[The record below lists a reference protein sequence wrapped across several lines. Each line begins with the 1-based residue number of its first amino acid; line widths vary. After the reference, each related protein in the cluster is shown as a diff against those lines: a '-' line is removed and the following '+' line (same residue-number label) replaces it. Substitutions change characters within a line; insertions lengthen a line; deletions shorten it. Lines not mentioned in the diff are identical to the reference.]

1 LVGNCL
7 SNQEI
12 NPLTAP
18 LDCAHVEFLGV
29 RRKVFSSP
37 LLSGMSAVSRVDK
50 GLPAVSNIGM
60 RWVDSAVCTLV
71 GSKIGAMAIK
81 ENPTAAPTIRIVDVL
96 KIRPLKFNPPL
107 WSTDHLSHRLNEPN
121 IVLFEANVLILSEL
135 TIFAA

>member
-1 LVGNCL
+1 
-7 SNQEI
+7 
-12 NPLTAP
+12 
-18 LDCAHVEFLGV
+18 
-29 RRKVFSSP
+29 
-37 LLSGMSAVSRVDK
+37 
-50 GLPAVSNIGM
+50 M